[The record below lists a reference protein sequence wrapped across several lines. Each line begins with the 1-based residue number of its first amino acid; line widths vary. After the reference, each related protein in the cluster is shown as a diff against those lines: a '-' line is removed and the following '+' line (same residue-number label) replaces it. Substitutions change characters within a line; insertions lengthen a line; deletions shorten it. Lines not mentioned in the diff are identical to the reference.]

1 MSDPS
6 RPGRSLSRRQFDE
19 VIRRASELAL
29 RDMDGDAGEA
39 MSEAEVYRI
48 AREVGLPEA
57 HVRTALSELA
67 ARPRS
72 APLAQPTTWWDRFW
86 GSETIRVTRVVPG
99 SPKSVARKIDEYMV
113 GGRLLQPVRRSP
125 SFLQYR
131 PAVDWMSQVARAAS
145 GTARRYY
152 VASAKGVEVD
162 LEPVD
167 EHRTHVGLSVDAG
180 IRGNYVSGGLIGG
193 ISAGGAAGV
202 GAFMGITTAGL
213 GIPLAVAAVAVAL
226 GTGVVGISRVAANS
240 HRAKLLEVRSELEGA
255 LDLLE
260 AGGQPEPP
268 PPAWRKWIERQ
279 FHGARRLLET
289 DDPSPIEFG
298 VDDEEESR

>member
-1 MSDPS
+1 MNDPT
-6 RPGRSLSRRQFDE
+6 RPGRSLTRRQFDE

-29 RDMDGDAGEA
+29 RDMDGDDGEA
-39 MSEAEVYRI
+39 MSEADVYRI
-48 AREVGLPEA
+48 AREVGLSEA
-57 HVRTALSELA
+57 HVRKALTEVDTGLGGA
-67 ARPRS
+67 A
-72 APLAQPTTWWDRFW
+72 LAQPTTWWDRFW

-99 SPKSVARKIDEYMV
+99 SAGSVARKIDEYMV

-152 VASAKGVEVD
+152 VASAKSVEVD

-180 IRGNYVSGGLIGG
+180 VRGNYVSGGLIGG

-202 GAFMGITTAGL
+202 GAFMGITTAGM
-213 GIPLAVAAVAVAL
+213 GIPLAVAAVALAL
-226 GTGVVGISRVAANS
+226 GLGVAGVSKVAANS
-240 HRAKLLEVRSELEGA
+240 HRSKVLEVQAELEGA
-255 LDLLE
+255 LDMLE

-268 PPAWRKWIERQ
+268 PPAWRKWIERR

-289 DDPSPIEFG
+289 EDPSLIDFEMD
-298 VDDEEESR
+298 DDEP

>member
-1 MSDPS
+1 MNEPS
-6 RPGRSLSRRQFDE
+6 RPGRSLTRRQFDE

-29 RDMDGDAGEA
+29 RDMDGDDGEE
-39 MSEAEVYRI
+39 MSEADVYRI
-48 AREVGLPEA
+48 AREVGLSEA
-57 HVRTALSELA
+57 HVRKALTEVGSGAAGTA
-67 ARPRS
+67 
-72 APLAQPTTWWDRFW
+72 LAQPTTWWDRFW

-99 SPKSVARKIDEYMV
+99 TPRSVAKKIDEYMV

-131 PAVDWMSQVARAAS
+131 PSVDWMSQVARAAS

-152 VASAKGVEVD
+152 VASAKSVEVD

-167 EHRTHVGLSVDAG
+167 DHRTHVGLSVDAG
-180 IRGNYVSGGLIGG
+180 VRGNYVSGGLIGG

-202 GAFMGITTAGL
+202 GAFMGLTATGIGLPIAIAAVGATLGL
-213 GIPLAVAAVAVAL
+213 GVA
-226 GTGVVGISRVAANS
+226 GVSKVSANA
-240 HRAKLLEVRSELEGA
+240 HRSKILEVQAELEGA
-255 LDLLE
+255 LDMLE

-279 FHGARRLLET
+279 FHGARRLLDTEDT
-289 DDPSPIEFG
+289 EPLDFG
-298 VDDEEESR
+298 IDEDGR